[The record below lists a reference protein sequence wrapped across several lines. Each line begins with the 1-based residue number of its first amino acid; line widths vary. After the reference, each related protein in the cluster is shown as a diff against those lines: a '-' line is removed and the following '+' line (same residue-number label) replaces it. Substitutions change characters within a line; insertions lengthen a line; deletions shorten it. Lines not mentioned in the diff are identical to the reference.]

1 MGKSIYIHSLFGVL
15 VRQMAAGQVVEEVVI
30 PKDLKDFLGDVVEGR
45 HGYKLGEPW
54 KYSDKALAVVVPI
67 IRENAPRRAYITM
80 YEVLKEMGMKDTG
93 SIDKV
98 ELQNRTGK
106 PVFVRVGTIFT
117 GATQNRAAQHSGV
130 YQEGKA
136 NVFVKC
142 VQQTHGIQSGAPMEF
157 GDIAPLSITMNLMA
171 DMDQSAVW
179 ESVRRYTGGD
189 HSQHVVRS
197 TPRRERSSRTA
208 PVSHRMTEPSF
219 HRLSSS
225 VQYSQQASSGRRK
238 SLWGN
243 SIDDQPKAQVNTG
256 DDQGYNFCGFMS
268 TVSDGFSNGI
278 SGTGSDDLLGHLK
291 GLDEGKKMLDDM
303 MQKVPLFPDQVGAI
317 IFSPLGVAVV
327 ETFDHPKS
335 WEAIKKEIIEKH
347 GDKICQE
354 QADHLFELKPEMIMP
369 AFKKFVDGLVVFKE
383 QTIRKDDMSET
394 RALVG
399 QGIVG
404 EYTLMKGRVVH
415 TILAKENN

>member
-1 MGKSIYIHSLFGVL
+1 VTH
-15 VRQMAAGQVVEEVVI
+15 MAAGQMVEEVVI
-30 PKDLKDFLGDVVEGR
+30 PKDLKEFLGDVVEGR
-45 HGYKLGEPW
+45 HGFKLGEPW

-136 NVFVKC
+136 DVFVRC
-142 VQQTHGIQSGAPMEF
+142 VQQTHGIRSGAPMEF

-189 HSQHVVRS
+189 RSQHVVRS
-197 TPRRERSSRTA
+197 TPRRERASRETPLSHRTA
-208 PVSHRMTEPSF
+208 GPVTYGTSSHYYS
-219 HRLSSS
+219 RLNA
-225 VQYSQQASSGRRK
+225 SQTAGKRK
-238 SLWGN
+238 SMWGN

-256 DDQGYNFCGFMS
+256 VDQEYNFCGYMS
-268 TVSDGFSNGI
+268 TVEGFSNGI

-317 IFSPLGVAVV
+317 IFNPLGVAVL

-335 WEAIKKEIIEKH
+335 WEAVKKEIIEKH